1 MNRILSAFRDN
12 ISNIGKIILLV
23 IFCIFIGLIISYPLW
38 KFATVSPELYTII
51 CLFLIGL
58 LILFFTIKFIRKNT
72 IKKNIRFF
80 LKVII
85 FLAGI
90 SGSIMLVL
98 SEHRF
103 FALLCFLMM
112 LILFFICNLCLYEK
126 EAD

>member
-1 MNRILSAFRDN
+1 MNRILSALRDN

-23 IFCIFIGLIISYPLW
+23 ILCIFIGLIISYPLW

>member
-1 MNRILSAFRDN
+1 MNRILSALRDN

-72 IKKNIRFF
+72 IKKNVRFF

-90 SGSIMLVL
+90 SGCIMLVL

-103 FALLCFLMM
+103 SALLCFLMM

>member
-1 MNRILSAFRDN
+1 MNRILSALRDN

-23 IFCIFIGLIISYPLW
+23 IFCIFIGLLISYPLW

>member
-1 MNRILSAFRDN
+1 MNRILSALRDN

-38 KFATVSPELYTII
+38 KFATVSPFLYIFI

>member
-1 MNRILSAFRDN
+1 MNRILSALRDN
-12 ISNIGKIILLV
+12 ISNIGKIVLLV

>member
-1 MNRILSAFRDN
+1 MNRILSALRDN

-72 IKKNIRFF
+72 IKKNVRFF

-103 FALLCFLMM
+103 FALLCFLMI

>member
-1 MNRILSAFRDN
+1 MNRILSALRDN

-72 IKKNIRFF
+72 IKKNVRFF

>member
-1 MNRILSAFRDN
+1 MNRILSALRDN

-103 FALLCFLMM
+103 FALLCFFMM

>member
-1 MNRILSAFRDN
+1 MNRILSALRDN

-23 IFCIFIGLIISYPLW
+23 IFCIFIGLLISYPLW

-58 LILFFTIKFIRKNT
+58 LILFFIIKFIRKNT

>member
-1 MNRILSAFRDN
+1 MKRILSALRDN

-23 IFCIFIGLIISYPLW
+23 IFCIFIGLLISYPLW

>member
-1 MNRILSAFRDN
+1 MNRILSALRDN

-85 FLAGI
+85 FLAGS

>member
-1 MNRILSAFRDN
+1 MNRILSALRDN
-12 ISNIGKIILLV
+12 ISNIGKIISLV

>member
-1 MNRILSAFRDN
+1 MNRILSALRDN

-23 IFCIFIGLIISYPLW
+23 IFCIFIGLLISYPLW

-58 LILFFTIKFIRKNT
+58 LILFSTIKFIRKNT

>member
-1 MNRILSAFRDN
+1 MNRILSALRDN

-90 SGSIMLVL
+90 SVSIMLVL

>member
-1 MNRILSAFRDN
+1 MNRILSALRDN

-112 LILFFICNLCLYEK
+112 LILFFICDLCLYEK

>member
-1 MNRILSAFRDN
+1 MNRILSALRDN

-72 IKKNIRFF
+72 IKKNVRFF

-126 EAD
+126 

>member
-1 MNRILSAFRDN
+1 MNRILSALRDN

-126 EAD
+126 EAE